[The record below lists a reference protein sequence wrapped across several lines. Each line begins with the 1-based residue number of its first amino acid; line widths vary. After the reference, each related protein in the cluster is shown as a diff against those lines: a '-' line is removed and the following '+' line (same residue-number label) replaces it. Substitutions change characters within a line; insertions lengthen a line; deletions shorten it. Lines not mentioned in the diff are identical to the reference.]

1 MKGFDKNDND
11 NKNNLNTDKLKEM
24 GQKTTDKLIEIRKS
38 LGINEVV
45 EFKLPKSSTVNKK
58 DGNERG

>member
-1 MKGFDKNDND
+1 MNDND